1 MKPIEKI
8 YSPLRYLAATAIN
21 IAVVYIAFMICRV
34 VFYIYNKAYFP
45 DMGWDDFRTIFKGG
59 LVFDTSGIV
68 YVNLIYIAAMLVPL
82 PWREGKIWQKTA
94 KWIFVILNSAAVLA
108 NLIDTVYFRYTNR
121 RTTSSVFNEFGK
133 EENINNVSSI

>member
-1 MKPIEKI
+1 MMKPIEKI

-68 YVNLIYIAAMLVPL
+68 YVNLIYILRQCSYL
-82 PWREGKIWQKTA
+82 CHGERGKYGRKRP
-94 KWIFVILNSAAVLA
+94 NG
-108 NLIDTVYFRYTNR
+108 Y
-121 RTTSSVFNEFGK
+121 SSY
-133 EENINNVSSI
+133 

>member
-1 MKPIEKI
+1 MMKPIEKI

-108 NLIDTVYFRYTNR
+108 NLIDTVN
-121 RTTSSVFNEFGK
+121 
-133 EENINNVSSI
+133 